1 MKKSVKFSALLL
13 AFALTGSVLF
23 SSCDKDDDPT
33 PTPDPTI
40 TDVVVSDPNFS
51 ILEAAVI
58 KAELA
63 DDLAQPG
70 ALTVFAPDNAAF
82 TAAGITEA
90 AVATLSKEALVDI
103 LTYHVLGAKV
113 TASMVPASDAVTT
126 LQGESLFASKNANG
140 VFVNGVK
147 VTTADVPASNGVIHV
162 INGVLKPPTQTI
174 AEIASGNPAFSILL
188 SAVVKAGLAGAV
200 SGPGKFTVFAPTNAA
215 FEAAGLNQAAIDA
228 ASVETVTGIVQ
239 QHVIGTTVF
248 ASDLINAATA
258 PTIKD
263 GATLTINTSP
273 AGVKLTG
280 SANAFS
286 NVVTTTPGATFNI
299 TATNGVVHVIDKVI
313 L

>member
-1 MKKSVKFSALLL
+1 MKQTVKFSALLL

-90 AVATLSKEALVDI
+90 VVATLSKEVLVDI

-113 TASMVPASDAVTT
+113 TADMVPASDAVTT
-126 LQGESLFASKNANG
+126 LQGKSLFASKNANG

-147 VTTADVPASNGVIHV
+147 VTTADVPATNGVIHV
-162 INGVLKPPTQTI
+162 INGVLKPPTQSI
-174 AEIASGNPAFSILL
+174 AQIASAPGFSILL
-188 SAVVKAGLAGAV
+188 SAVIKAGLADAV

-228 ASVETVTGIVQ
+228 ASVETVTAIVQ
-239 QHVIGTTVF
+239 QHVIGTTVY

-258 PTIKD
+258 PTIKA

-280 SANAFS
+280 SANEFS

>member
-1 MKKSVKFSALLL
+1 MKQTVKFSALLL

-90 AVATLSKEALVDI
+90 VVATLSKEVLVDI

-113 TASMVPASDAVTT
+113 TADMVPASDAVTT
-126 LQGESLFASKNANG
+126 LQGKSLFASKNANG

-147 VTTADVPASNGVIHV
+147 VTTADVPATNGVIHV
-162 INGVLKPPTQTI
+162 INGVLKPPTQSI
-174 AEIASGNPAFSILL
+174 AQIASAPGFSILL
-188 SAVVKAGLAGAV
+188 SAVIKAGLADAV

-228 ASVETVTGIVQ
+228 ASVETVTGIVK
-239 QHVIGTTVF
+239 QHVIATNVY

-258 PTIKD
+258 PTIKA

-280 SANAFS
+280 SANEFS

>member
-1 MKKSVKFSALLL
+1 MEKIFKSTASFVAIALTCATFFSA
-13 AFALTGSVLF
+13 
-23 SSCDKDDDPT
+23 CDKDDDPT
-33 PTPDPTI
+33 PTPTPTI
-40 TDVVVSDPNFS
+40 TDVVVADPNFS
-51 ILEAAVI
+51 ILEAAVK
-58 KAELA
+58 KADLA

-70 ALTVFAPDNAAF
+70 ALTVFAPDDAAF

-90 AVATLSKEALVDI
+90 VVATLSKEALVDI

-113 TASMVPASDAVTT
+113 TAAMVPASDAVTT

-174 AEIASGNPAFSILL
+174 AQIASAPGFSILL
-188 SAVVKAGLAGAV
+188 SAVVKAGLAEAV

-228 ASVETVTGIVQ
+228 ASVETVTGIVK
-239 QHVIGTTVF
+239 QHVIGTNVY
-248 ASDLINAATA
+248 ASDLVNAATA
-258 PTIKD
+258 QTIKD

-280 SANAFS
+280 STNPFS